1 MVCGK
6 CFSTMFN
13 VEASKTIWT
22 HTSGIAIFSIQHRHT
37 QICKHNLT
45 GQCVS
50 KQIAMWNNIFSE
62 LILILSTYY
71 WQSAAAVLG
80 KDLEKPKS
88 DVTPVH
94 RIRITLTSTNVRSLE
109 KVCADL
115 ISRAKKLSLP
125 VKVSFYFAALSLLW
139 WFSNES
145 TNAQTNL

>member
-1 MVCGK
+1 MENAFQLCLMLKLQKQFELTPPVLRYFPFNIGTRKYVNITLPANVC
-6 CFSTMFN
+6 
-13 VEASKTIWT
+13 
-22 HTSGIAIFSIQHRHT
+22 
-37 QICKHNLT
+37 
-45 GQCVS
+45 S
-50 KQIAMWNNIFSE
+50 KQIAMWNNILSE